1 MTTEQGTPN
10 RWSSWT
16 VEIKV
21 WKILAA
27 LVILPI
33 LVMWFRIVHQDDEI
47 LALIRNEVAT
57 DAAGQ
62 RTWTGSFVNTNE
74 RPLRDV
80 GVTVDFLDG
89 QNRTV
94 GKAEAEAA
102 ELPFRSRLDLQA
114 PLPRD
119 AVRLRIYSVQ
129 WRMDGRGVLMGPIR
143 EPWEFG
149 YLMAD
154 PAAIER

>member
-1 MTTEQGTPN
+1 MTTGHDQPK
-10 RWSSWT
+10 RFSSWT
-16 VEIKV
+16 IEIKV

-27 LVILPI
+27 LMILPI
-33 LVMWFRIVHQDDEI
+33 LVLWFKVVHQDDEI
-47 LALIRNEVAT
+47 LALVRNEVVT

-80 GVTVDFLDG
+80 GVTVDFLDS

-94 GKAEAEAA
+94 GKADAKAVV
-102 ELPFRSRLDLQA
+102 LTFGSRLELQA

-119 AVRLRIYSVQ
+119 AVRLRIDSVQ
-129 WRMDGRGVLMGPIR
+129 WRMDGRGVLMGPFR

-149 YLMAD
+149 YLMAA
-154 PAAIER
+154 PASAP

>member
-1 MTTEQGTPN
+1 MTTGHDERRRFFN
-10 RWSSWT
+10 WT
-16 VEIKV
+16 LKIKV

-27 LVILPI
+27 MVILPI
-33 LVMWFRIVHQDDEI
+33 LVLWLSIVHQDDEI
-47 LALIRNEVAT
+47 LALIRNEVVT
-57 DAAGQ
+57 ETGGQ
-62 RTWTGSFVNTNE
+62 RTWAGSFVNTNE

-102 ELPFRSRLDLQA
+102 ELEFRDRLDLHA

-119 AVRLRIYSVQ
+119 AVRLRIHSVQ
-129 WRMDGRGVLMGPIR
+129 WRMDGRGALMGPFR
-143 EPWEFG
+143 EPWDFG
-149 YLMAD
+149 YLMVD
-154 PAAIER
+154 PAAIE

>member
-1 MTTEQGTPN
+1 MTTGHDKP
-10 RWSSWT
+10 RRFSSWT
-16 VEIKV
+16 IEIKV

-33 LVMWFRIVHQDDEI
+33 LVLWFSVVHQDDEI
-47 LALIRNEVAT
+47 LALIRNEVVT

-62 RTWTGSFVNTNE
+62 RTWIGSFVNTNE

-80 GVTVDFLDG
+80 AVTVDLLDS

-94 GKAEAEAA
+94 GKAMGEAA
-102 ELPFRSRLDLQA
+102 ELKSGSRLELQA

-119 AVRLRIYSVQ
+119 AVRLRIDSVQ
-129 WRMDGRGVLMGPIR
+129 WRMDGRGVLMGPFR

-149 YLMAD
+149 YLMID
-154 PAAIER
+154 PASIER